1 MRFVYSPVGG
11 SEALRGR
18 VTQALQPAA
27 VVRGAANTPHA
38 GPGCSPALQRSR
50 GERLYEPD
58 RRPGTGAVELREVRQ
73 RPPADE
79 EAAVG
84 GRLGVALRGGREPF
98 GLIVGGQQGRR
109 SCALVTLDRDR
120 AAGGQQRVAR
130 GLIIEPR
137 VEAGAECLW
146 VGEQLSRIP
155 VERQRRDIG
164 ARPSPI

>member
-58 RRPGTGAVELREVRQ
+58 RRPGTAIDA
-73 RPPADE
+73 P
-79 EAAVG
+79 
-84 GRLGVALRGGREPF
+84 
-98 GLIVGGQQGRR
+98 
-109 SCALVTLDRDR
+109 SRD
-120 AAGGQQRVAR
+120 VAR
-130 GLIIEPR
+130 GYAAGQGPR
-137 VEAGAECLW
+137 AA
-146 VGEQLSRIP
+146 
-155 VERQRRDIG
+155 
-164 ARPSPI
+164 

>member
-58 RRPGTGAVELREVRQ
+58 RRPGTAIDR
-73 RPPADE
+73 RP
-79 EAAVG
+79 
-84 GRLGVALRGGREPF
+84 
-98 GLIVGGQQGRR
+98 
-109 SCALVTLDRDR
+109 RD
-120 AAGGQQRVAR
+120 VAR
-130 GLIIEPR
+130 GYAAGQGPR
-137 VEAGAECLW
+137 VGP
-146 VGEQLSRIP
+146 SRHGS
-155 VERQRRDIG
+155 R
-164 ARPSPI
+164 

>member
-27 VVRGAANTPHA
+27 VVHGAANTTHG

-58 RRPGTGAVELREVRQ
+58 RRPGTAIDAPSPGTCLEATRPARDRVRH
-73 RPPADE
+73 E

-98 GLIVGGQQGRR
+98 GLIVSGQQGRR
-109 SCALVTLDRDR
+109 SCALVELDRDR
-120 AAGGQQRVAR
+120 AAGG
-130 GLIIEPR
+130 
-137 VEAGAECLW
+137 
-146 VGEQLSRIP
+146 
-155 VERQRRDIG
+155 
-164 ARPSPI
+164 